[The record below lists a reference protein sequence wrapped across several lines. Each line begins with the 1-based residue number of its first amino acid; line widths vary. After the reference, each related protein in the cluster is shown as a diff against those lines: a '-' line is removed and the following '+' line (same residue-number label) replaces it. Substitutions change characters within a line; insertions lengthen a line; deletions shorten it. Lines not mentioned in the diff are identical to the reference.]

1 MSLSTAPPNRAGAD
15 LTDADRRSLRALHAV
30 LERVRP
36 GLDAAV
42 GVVAARMPVFGALL
56 ASMDPAVLAAQQAQS
71 RANER
76 AAMLDGDWAPYVD
89 SLRQYG
95 ATYAQLG
102 VTFEDWHGLLSP
114 FRDFI
119 EAELL
124 AAPELDRAALAGLH
138 LFLDR
143 TLGVLANSYI
153 DEKEQLVRKAEAQ
166 LGLYAQLFHESPIG
180 KVIYDWDSPPDPAS
194 FRLVAANQR
203 AMELSGQVLQERVG
217 RTLGEAAAYVMATE
231 LPVRLASALTEGE
244 PQRWTARRATESGEL
259 IFDCQCFAM
268 GAHTVGLLFEDVTER
283 RGIAEALAQRARELE
298 RSNKELDDFAYVAS
312 HDLKA
317 PLRDIDSLATWIEED
332 ASEILPEE
340 SGRHLATI
348 RDRIGRMERLL
359 DDLLRYSRAGR
370 VFHPAEPFEIRA
382 VIDEVVSVASPPEGF
397 ELVVTGD
404 APQLRAPRVPLELA
418 LRNLVQNAIKHHHG
432 DRGRIEIAIAGEGER
447 VSIAVSDD
455 GPGIAPEFH
464 ERIFRMFQTL
474 RPRDEVEGSGMGLAV
489 VKKVVEAHGG
499 VVTVESA
506 LGSGT
511 TFRFTWPREWRRPER

>member
-1 MSLSTAPPNRAGAD
+1 MSEAEQ
-15 LTDADRRSLRALHAV
+15 RSLRALHPV

-36 GLDAAV
+36 ALDAAV
-42 GVVAARMPVFGALL
+42 EAAAAQIPVFAKLL
-56 ASMDPAVLAAQQAQS
+56 ETMDPATREAQAAVS
-71 RANER
+71 RALER
-76 AAMLDGDWAPYVD
+76 AALLDGEWEPYAA
-89 SLRQYG
+89 SLRAHG
-95 ATYAQLG
+95 MAYAQMG
-102 VTFEDWHGLLSP
+102 VAFEDWYALLRP
-114 FRDFI
+114 FRDLV

-124 AAPELDRAALAGLH
+124 PSAGRLEREALVGLH

-143 TLGVLANSYI
+143 TMVALANAYI
-153 DEKEQLVRKAEAQ
+153 ETKQQLVVAAEAQ
-166 LGLYAQLFHESPIG
+166 LSLYAQLFHESPIG
-180 KVIYDWDSPPDPAS
+180 KVIYEWEAPPDLTS
-194 FRLVAANQR
+194 FRLVASNER
-203 AMELSGQVLQERVG
+203 AMELSGGTLQDRVG
-217 RTLGEAAAYVMATE
+217 RTLGEGAAYVMATE
-231 LPVRLASALTEGE
+231 LPARLASALTDGE
-244 PQRWTARRATESGEL
+244 PQRWTAHRATESGEL

-268 GAHTVGLLFEDVTER
+268 GARTVGLLFEDVTER
-283 RGIAEALAQRARELE
+283 RRTAEALAQRARELE

-332 ASEILPEE
+332 ASEVLPEE

-370 VFHPAEPFEIRA
+370 VFHQAEAFEIRA
-382 VIDEVVSVASPPEGF
+382 VIDEVLSVAAPPDGF

-432 DRGRIEIAIAGEGER
+432 DRGRIEIAVAEEADR

-499 VVTVESA
+499 VITVESA

>member
-1 MSLSTAPPNRAGAD
+1 MTEAEQ
-15 LTDADRRSLRALHAV
+15 RSLRALHPV

-36 GLDAAV
+36 ALDAAV
-42 GVVAARMPVFGALL
+42 EMAAAQIPVFAKLL
-56 ASMDPAVLAAQQAQS
+56 ETMDPATRQAQS
-71 RANER
+71 AVSRALER
-76 AAMLDGDWAPYVD
+76 AALLDGEWEPYAA
-89 SLRQYG
+89 SLRAHG
-95 ATYAQLG
+95 MAYAQMG
-102 VTFEDWHGLLSP
+102 VAFEDWYALLRP
-114 FRDFI
+114 FRDVV

-124 AAPELDRAALAGLH
+124 PSAGELEREALAGLH

-143 TLGVLANSYI
+143 TMVALANAYI
-153 DEKEQLVRKAEAQ
+153 ETKQQLVVAAEAQ
-166 LGLYAQLFHESPIG
+166 LRLYAQLFHESPIG
-180 KVIYDWDSPPDPAS
+180 KVIYEWEAPPDLTS
-194 FRLVAANQR
+194 FRLVATNER
-203 AMELSGQVLQERVG
+203 AMELSGGTLKHRVG

-231 LPVRLASALTEGE
+231 LPARLASALTDGE
-244 PQRWTARRATESGEL
+244 PQRWTARRATEGGEL
-259 IFDCQCFAM
+259 IFDCHCFAM

-340 SGRHLATI
+340 SSRHLATI

-370 VFHPAEPFEIRA
+370 VFHQPEAFEIRA
-382 VIDEVVSVASPPEGF
+382 VIDEVLSVTAPPDHF

-432 DRGRIEIAIAGEGER
+432 DRGRIEIAVAEEAER
-447 VSIAVSDD
+447 VSIAVFDD